1 MTSSMRVCTMNILR
15 ACVWVCLL
23 MLTVQIP
30 QPFNFVSAQDNTDAE
45 RPNIIF
51 IVTDDQIADTIAY
64 MPNLQAELVAKGTR
78 FDNAYATSPLCCPAR
93 VSILRGQYL
102 HNHKVLTNQRGTGG
116 FDKFLERDL
125 ERSTLATWVQAA
137 GYRTALVGKYLNHYP
152 LKDDPT
158 HVPPGWDAWYGW
170 WYKKD
175 QGDFN
180 RYTRFFL
187 NENGTTVRYGVDTP
201 AYMTDVLKEKAVGFV
216 EDAIVDKTPFFLY
229 LATIAPHGPAV
240 PAPRHQNLFNDT
252 PLPQPPSFNEADTSD
267 KPRFVRKKPLL
278 TGTEIDELTT
288 RYRNQLRTLQGV
300 DEMIAALIE
309 TLEANGQLD
318 NTYIIFTTDNG
329 VHFGTHRLN
338 TKKGTAYTEDVR
350 IPLVVRGPGVPVGH
364 AISRMVSMAD
374 FAPTIAQ
381 ITSAKIPRFV
391 DGRSLL
397 PLWTAADPDALAW
410 RKSLLISYVCAY
422 PLDVIDIYASNPK
435 CFNQVRTERYAYI
448 HYPVR
453 NEFELYDV
461 ITDPYQIYNLLS
473 KRSAAEESGVD
484 LDLIAQAYHK
494 ALKDL
499 LTCRGISCRSREN
512 HTLP

>member
-1 MTSSMRVCTMNILR
+1 MTFVR

-23 MLTVQIP
+23 ALMLRVQP
-30 QPFNFVSAQDNTDAE
+30 PPLVSAQDQPDAD

-51 IVTDDQIADTIAY
+51 IVTDDQIADTIAH
-64 MPNLQAELVAKGTR
+64 MPTLQAELVAKGTS
-78 FDNAYATSPLCCPAR
+78 FENAYVTSPVCCPAR
-93 VSILRGQYL
+93 ASILRGQYL

-116 FDKFLERDL
+116 YPKFLARGL
-125 ERSTLATWVQAA
+125 EKSTVATWVQAA
-137 GYRTALVGKYLNHYP
+137 GYRTGLVGKYLNHYP
-152 LKDDPT
+152 LIDDTT

-175 QGDFN
+175 KGDFN

-187 NENGTTVRYGVDTP
+187 NENGTTVRYGVDEP
-201 AYMTDVLKEKAVGFV
+201 VYMTDVLSEKAVGFV
-216 EDAIVDKTPFFLY
+216 EDAIADDAPFFLY
-229 LATIAPHGPAV
+229 LATIAPHGPAT
-240 PAPRHQNLFNDT
+240 PAPRHANLFNDT
-252 PLPQPPSFNEADTSD
+252 PLPTPPSFNEADVSD

-278 TGTEIDELTT
+278 NDAEIAELTLN
-288 RYRNQLRTLQGV
+288 YRNQLRTLQGV
-300 DEMIAALIE
+300 DEMIAALIA
-309 TLEANGQLD
+309 TLDASGQLE

-338 TKKGTAYTEDVR
+338 TKKGTAYTEDVS
-350 IPLVVRGPGVPVGH
+350 IPLIVRGPGVPAGST
-364 AISRMVSMAD
+364 ISRMVSMAD

-381 ITSAKIPRFV
+381 LASANIPRFV

-410 RKSLLISYVCAY
+410 RDSLLISYVCAY
-422 PLDVIDIYASNPK
+422 PLDVIDSYASNPK

-453 NEFELYDV
+453 DEVELYDV
-461 ITDPYQIYNLLS
+461 VSDPYQTYNLLS
-473 KRSAAEESGVD
+473 KRSTGGESSVD
-484 LDLIAQAYHK
+484 LEVISGEYHRT
-494 ALKDL
+494 LKDL
-499 LTCRGISCRSREN
+499 LTCRGFSCRSREN